1 MILIECI
8 LVFLLSLILIYLV
21 KQYAST
27 LNLIDIPNERS
38 THTVHTPRG
47 AGIGFFLGVAAI
59 LPFFFFGYFMEHLWT
74 FLAIFMVFAVG
85 VLDDLKETSP
95 NLKFVILILGSIMLF
110 FDKIMIDEV
119 GIFFGVDINLGWFA
133 LPFTIF
139 AVVGFTN
146 ALNLIDGLDGLSA
159 TISII
164 ILGGLFTIGYMHNDT
179 IMMMLSAAF
188 ISSLLAFLI
197 FNWHPASIFMGDSGS
212 LTLGFVISLLSI
224 KALAYVPTV
233 SVLFLG
239 AIPIIDTIV
248 VMVRRKINGGSM
260 FAADHCHIH
269 HVLRH
274 FFSENTPMTVIF
286 LGILQAIYT
295 VTALQLS
302 KEIDEGFLLVLFM
315 LNIALV
321 YMFLMAMIKRQDR
334 QC

>member
-1 MILIECI
+1 MVYVENIAI
-8 LVFLLSLILIYLV
+8 FLLSLILIYVL
-21 KQYAST
+21 KIHALKLYLLDS
-27 LNLIDIPNERS
+27 PNERS
-38 THTVHTPRG
+38 IHTIDMPRG
-47 AGIGFFLGVAAI
+47 AGIGI
-59 LPFFFFGYFMEHLWT
+59 FMAVSLIVLTFHFEYCVTYLWT
-74 FLAIFMVFAVG
+74 FMAIFLVFLAG
-85 VLDDLKETSP
+85 VRDDIEDISV
-95 NLKFVILILGSIMLF
+95 NFKFMILILSTSMLSV
-110 FDKIMIDEV
+110 DRILIDEV
-119 GIFFGVDINLGWFA
+119 GVFFGIDITLGWFA

-159 TISII
+159 SISIV
-164 ILGGLFTIGYMHNDT
+164 ILGGLFTIGFVHNDT
-179 IMMMLSAAF
+179 MMMMLSAAF
-188 ISSLLAFLI
+188 ISSLLAFLV

-239 AIPIIDTIV
+239 AIPIIDTII
-248 VMVRRKINGGSM
+248 VMVRRKLKGRSM

-274 FFSENTPMTVIF
+274 FFAENTPKTVLF
-286 LGILQAIYT
+286 LAILQTIYT

-302 KEIDEGFLLVLFM
+302 KEIDEGFLLILFV

-321 YMFLMAMIKRQDR
+321 YMFLMAMIKRQNR